1 MFLFLINLSLAEDCV
16 SIQEYIAI
24 SSQIVDTKNSIKL
37 FENSYDSTI
46 QDILKN
52 QEDFLNSLLSIEKT
66 LKQNL
71 CERYLEKLPEPVI
84 EIKPP
89 LKPVC
94 IYSTREVPLLISREV
109 GTGTPCDEKK

>member
-16 SIQEYIAI
+16 NIQEYIAI
-24 SSQIVDTKNSIKL
+24 SAQIVETKNSIKL
-37 FENSYDSTI
+37 FEDSYQPEI
-46 QDILKN
+46 QQIVDN
-52 QEDFLNSLLSIEKT
+52 QEDFLNSLLAIEKT

-71 CERYLEKLPEPVI
+71 CERYLEKLPEPVV

-94 IYSTREVPLLISREV
+94 IYSTREVPFTISKELD
-109 GTGTPCDEKK
+109 TGTPCDEKK